1 MDQFDKISDVLMYF
15 IPALLVLLA
24 MFWLVKKNMERD
36 YHIRMLE
43 LKKNLDKETIQ
54 FKLQAYERF
63 VLFLERISPNS
74 VLPRLH
80 RSGMTAGQLHS
91 ELLVTIR
98 TEFEHNY
105 SQQLYISQVA
115 WEEVKTSK
123 EEMVRL
129 INNSFK
135 AVGERASAMQLST
148 HIFEELVRSGEF
160 PTQKAIDYLKREAK
174 NLIG

>member
-1 MDQFDKISDVLMYF
+1 
-15 IPALLVLLA
+15 
-24 MFWLVKKNMERD
+24 
-36 YHIRMLE
+36 
-43 LKKNLDKETIQ
+43 
-54 FKLQAYERF
+54 
-63 VLFLERISPNS
+63 
-74 VLPRLH
+74 LPRLH
-80 RSGMTAGQLHS
+80 RSGMTASQLHA

-105 SQQLYISQVA
+105 SQQLYISHVA

-148 HIFEELVRSGEF
+148 NIFEELVRTSEF
-160 PTQKAIDYLKREAK
+160 PTQRAIDYLKREAK